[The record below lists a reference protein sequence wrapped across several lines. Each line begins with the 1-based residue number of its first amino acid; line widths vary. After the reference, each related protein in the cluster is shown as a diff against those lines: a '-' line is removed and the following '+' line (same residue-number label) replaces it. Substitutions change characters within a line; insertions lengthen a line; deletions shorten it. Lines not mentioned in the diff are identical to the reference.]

1 MDSETMI
8 SREMKISTLRTKG
21 SRKSF
26 NSSLRIQN
34 SLLILLVLLNFFMIQ
49 VMFHHHTQLNALYI
63 DSSESRRRQ
72 ISEFTQ
78 LNRISK
84 EEIKPSPVIDRNNY
98 EDYSAHS
105 RSIARNGENK
115 ESYMQSLWKGE
126 QILEEDIITQLPTI
140 VDVVVTYCQSDFTSY
155 IDELDTVLPTEVEK
169 LNFVIMSKCGNE
181 DLIENIIKEKLKFK
195 FEHTIGYTIHPL
207 VNKGGC
213 DLGIAHYINNF
224 FKTEVES
231 TAKEKVVFFL
241 KDGPRTK
248 ENFHVFTGKWRS
260 LENMW
265 SFASK
270 GRFICGI
277 EISEKHHH
285 GYVNREFVDGQL
297 RKKHTQRIQTSSVYH
312 QPMVLNQFM
321 IKEYSRFN
329 NPKHVSSGPNFTRG
343 YESLKDFLEGDL
355 NMKFPLGKPV
365 EVCYGGTFAL
375 SGAKL
380 FSKKRELQQ
389 AVTQI
394 EKLLLE
400 GEDITVIEH
409 FLERLWAW
417 MLSRQMKHDEINSF
431 MQMQNVALRNGAYA
445 KKIKEWSNF
454 LKPVK

>member
-1 MDSETMI
+1 MNYEIKI
-8 SREMKISTLRTKG
+8 SRENSTLRMQG

-26 NSSLRIQN
+26 ISSIRVQN
-34 SLLILLVLLNFFMIQ
+34 SLLILLALLNFFMIQ
-49 VMFHHHTQLNALYI
+49 VMFHHQSQLNTLYI
-63 DSSESRRRQ
+63 DSSESKRKQ

-78 LNRISK
+78 MRRSIK
-84 EEIKPSPVIDRNNY
+84 EEINPSPAIDRNSY
-98 EDYSAHS
+98 SEESYSAP
-105 RSIARNGENK
+105 RIARNSQNE

-126 QILEEDIITQLPTI
+126 HIPEEDILTQLPSI
-140 VDVVVTYCQSDFTSY
+140 VDVVVTYCRSDFTSY
-155 IDELDTVLPTEVEK
+155 IGELDAMLPAEVEK

-181 DLIENIIKEKLKFK
+181 DLIENIMKEKLKFK
-195 FEHTIGYTIHPL
+195 FEHDIGYTIHHL

-224 FKTEVES
+224 FKKEVES
-231 TAKEKVVFFL
+231 TAKEKVIFFL

-248 ENFHVFTGKWRS
+248 ENFHVFTGKWKS

-277 EISEKHHH
+277 EISEKYHH
-285 GYVNREFVDGQL
+285 GFVSREFVDGQL
-297 RKKHTQRIQTSSVYH
+297 RKKHTQRFEIPSVYH
-312 QPMVLNQFM
+312 QPITLNHFM

-329 NPKHVSSGPNFTRG
+329 DPKHVSSGPNFTRG

-380 FSKKRELQQ
+380 FSKKSEIEQ

-445 KKIKEWSNF
+445 KKKKEWSNF